1 MQGLKESIYSIEW
14 TVKGAVILDQT
25 KLPTETVFLTVTNE
39 KDMHHYIK
47 TLTIRGAGAL
57 SIGGAY
63 GVYLGVWQSKETDS
77 KKFVEHVL
85 AVCDYM
91 DTARPTAVKLFVM
104 VDKIRQCA
112 LQNAHLSVPQIKEA
126 ILKKCHAIRQDN
138 IDDCAK
144 VGEFALSLLKDGM
157 TVLTHCNAG
166 SYATVIRGS
175 ALAPFYL
182 AKEREM
188 NIKAFVDETRPLLQ
202 GSRLT
207 AHELQ
212 KAGVDT
218 TLICDN
224 MAAYCMQQG
233 LIDAVIVSS
242 DRIAANG
249 DTINKIGT
257 YNVAVLAHYHKIPFY
272 VASTFASVDFTMEKG
287 LDVPIE
293 LRGEEEI
300 TEGFGKRTA
309 PYGIKV
315 YNPCFDVTPHHLI
328 TAIICEKG
336 IARPNYQL
344 SLAKMRD
351 EEALDGN
358 L

>member
-1 MQGLKESIYSIEW
+1 MKTEKDLIYSIEW
-14 TVKGAVILDQT
+14 SDNGAIILDQT
-25 KLPTETVFLTVTNE
+25 KLPTETVFLTVTDE
-39 KDMHHYIK
+39 KQMHHYIK

-63 GVYLGVWQSKETDS
+63 GVYLGVWKSDETDS
-77 KKFVEHVL
+77 KKFVDRVL
-85 AVCDYM
+85 EVCDYM

-104 VDKIRQCA
+104 VDKIRKCA
-112 LQNAHLSVPQIKEA
+112 LKNAHLSVPEIKKA
-126 ILKKCHAIRQDN
+126 ILNRCHEIRQEN

-182 AKEREM
+182 AKERGM

-212 KAGVDT
+212 KAGVDV

-233 LIDAVIVSS
+233 LIDAVVVSS

-257 YNVAVLAHYHKIPFY
+257 YNVAVLAKYHNIPFY
-272 VASTFASVDFTMEKG
+272 VASTFASVDFSMEKG
-287 LDVPIE
+287 SDVPIE
-293 LRGEEEI
+293 LRPDEEI

-315 YNPCFDVTPHHLI
+315 YNPCFDVTPNELI

-336 IARPNYQL
+336 IARPDYKESL
-344 SLAKMRD
+344 SKMR
-351 EEALDGN
+351 EVE
-358 L
+358 